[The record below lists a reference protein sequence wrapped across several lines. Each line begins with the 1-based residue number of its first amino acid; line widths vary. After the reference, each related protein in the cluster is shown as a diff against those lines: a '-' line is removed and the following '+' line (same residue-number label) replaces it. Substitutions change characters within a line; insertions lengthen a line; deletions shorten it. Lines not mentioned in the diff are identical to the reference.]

1 MLLKS
6 GFLERPCPV
15 STCGLS
21 LRVSDMASHLLL
33 TFQLVIR
40 FLNLSSHPTCSHHCP
55 PKYCTHSIFWS
66 WKSVWVL
73 FWSHS
78 FMGIEVNA
86 PHSGTE
92 LSQLVEYFPAFMKP
106 WESIPS
112 TQVFTYPGAWE
123 GHGQV
128 RGPEEQGSWF
138 AVVERVSTPT
148 NLKFHTGSIQETI
161 PDSTTKKSQQVL
173 PASDNYCA
181 MLTWPCVTKPL
192 PH

>member
-1 MLLKS
+1 MAGLELTLWLKMTGS
-6 GFLERPCPV
+6 
-15 STCGLS
+15 SYGLS
-21 LRVSDMASHLLL
+21 SGMTAI
-33 TFQLVIR
+33 Q
-40 FLNLSSHPTCSHHCP
+40 HH
-55 PKYCTHSIFWS
+55 
-66 WKSVWVL
+66 
-73 FWSHS
+73 
-78 FMGIEVNA
+78 
-86 PHSGTE
+86 
-92 LSQLVEYFPAFMKP
+92 
-106 WESIPS
+106 

>member
-1 MLLKS
+1 MSPLLITFFHGNRSK
-6 GFLERPCPV
+6 CPTFWDGTL
-15 STCGLS
+15 STSRVLPS
-21 LRVSDMASHLLL
+21 IHEALRVY
-33 TFQLVIR
+33 
-40 FLNLSSHPTCSHHCP
+40 PHH
-55 PKYCTHSIFWS
+55 
-66 WKSVWVL
+66 
-73 FWSHS
+73 
-78 FMGIEVNA
+78 
-86 PHSGTE
+86 
-92 LSQLVEYFPAFMKP
+92 
-106 WESIPS
+106 